1 MKLLVIS
8 NMWPGRRKPYWG
20 VFVADRVDAYR
31 RLGLQV
37 AVAANEDPR
46 TGAWRNAAK
55 YLLLTLRS
63 VVAAL
68 RLRPDLIEGHFLY
81 PTAVITH
88 WAAAMIRRPYVLYAH
103 GTDVGFPSGSI
114 GTLVDRAVRHAAEV
128 HTNSDDTKDRLAAR
142 FPGVAI
148 RVIPPGVAI
157 DRFPPGEMGREPIVV
172 YAGNL
177 EDHKGPDVL
186 LDALAELGTDR
197 WKCRIAGIGSRFDA
211 LREQAVELNIDDR
224 IEWLGAVDPRDLG
237 TVYRSA
243 RVGVLPSR
251 RDALGQ
257 AAIECLAS
265 GTPVVVTAV
274 GGLASVPTD
283 GCGSVVPPEDSE
295 ALAVAIDRWLKAPI
309 QTPTIETC
317 RDRALD
323 YAIDDAA
330 ALAVDRFRVIAT
342 GTASM

>member
-20 VFVADRVDAYR
+20 IFVADRVDAYR

-37 AVAANEDPR
+37 AVAANDDPR
-46 TGAWRNAAK
+46 TGAWRNAIK
-55 YLLLTLRS
+55 YLCLTIR
-63 VVAAL
+63 AITTAL
-68 RLRPDLIEGHFLY
+68 RFRPDLIEGHFLY

-88 WAAAMIRRPYVLYAH
+88 WAAAMVRRPYVLYAH

-114 GTLVDRAVRHAAEV
+114 GRLVDRAVRHAAEI
-128 HTNSDDTKDRLAAR
+128 HTNSDDTRDRLTAR
-142 FPGVAI
+142 FPGIDV

-157 DRFPPGEMGREPIVV
+157 DRFPPGKTGREPIVV

-186 LDALAELGTDR
+186 LDALAELGTDG
-197 WKCRIAGIGSRFDA
+197 WKCRIAGIGSRLGE
-211 LREQAVELNIDDR
+211 LREQAVELNIGDR
-224 IEWLGAVDPRDLG
+224 IDWLGAVDPGDLG
-237 TVYRSA
+237 AVYRSA

-283 GCGSVVPPEDSE
+283 GCGTVVPPEDPG
-295 ALAVAIDRWLKAPI
+295 ALASALDQWLEGSIKAATIDV
-309 QTPTIETC
+309 C

-323 YAIDDAA
+323 YALDDAA
-330 ALAVDRFRVIAT
+330 ALAIDRFSVIAT
-342 GTASM
+342 GSA